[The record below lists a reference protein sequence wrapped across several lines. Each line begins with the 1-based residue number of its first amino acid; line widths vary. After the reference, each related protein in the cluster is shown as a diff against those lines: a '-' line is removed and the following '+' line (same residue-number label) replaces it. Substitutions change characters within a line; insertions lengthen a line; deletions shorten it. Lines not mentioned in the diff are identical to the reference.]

1 MKAIKIITGASALYL
16 LGFIDYNPKS
26 LTIAMEYG
34 TKVDAYDNLNI
45 STQKLNTLM
54 IGVQKYNEQYHIY
67 KPERLFV
74 EYDMYPLENT
84 IDRKGLEKLEEVVN
98 PQVVKDIYHKLI
110 KAGRRRIN
118 KERIEKYLSKHFI
131 KIDEALNQPN
141 VDKVIVLREYI
152 ICLMGKELIPVSLVK
167 GGSAVELYVDFK
179 RATEDIDTHL
189 DKSSIDQVL
198 EILQNK
204 QNTVYFKI
212 NNIEEFNSQREKGNQ
227 ILELELTP
235 VSRKGSI
242 NDLFTINGDRK
253 ISLKLNINLRYS
265 KEQLLSVVKEFNI
278 SKTKL
283 SHFENGYGLFLNE
296 DVIQALSKTNFIK

>member
-253 ISLKLNINLRYS
+253 ISLKLNIN
-265 KEQLLSVVKEFNI
+265 
-278 SKTKL
+278 
-283 SHFENGYGLFLNE
+283 
-296 DVIQALSKTNFIK
+296 